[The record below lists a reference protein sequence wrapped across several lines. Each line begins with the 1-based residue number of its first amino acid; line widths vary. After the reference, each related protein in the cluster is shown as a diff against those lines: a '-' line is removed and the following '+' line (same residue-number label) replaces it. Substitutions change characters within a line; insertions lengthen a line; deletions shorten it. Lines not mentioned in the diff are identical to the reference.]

1 MKKKYIIPVAKV
13 IAVEY
18 LLMSGSAV
26 KGPEVA
32 ARTILEAKILHPVAT
47 VMVTIGTMRMSKRAT
62 CSCPMSSLLIIDEL
76 PVHSP

>member
-26 KGPEVA
+26 KGPEG
-32 ARTILEAKILHPVAT
+32 
-47 VMVTIGTMRMSKRAT
+47 IGYGGKDDTGSKDPASRGYRNGDDWD
-62 CSCPMSSLLIIDEL
+62 DEDE
-76 PVHSP
+76 

>member
-26 KGPEVA
+26 KGPEGVGYGGKDD
-32 ARTILEAKILHPVAT
+32 T
-47 VMVTIGTMRMSKRAT
+47 GSKDPASRGYRNVDDWD
-62 CSCPMSSLLIIDEL
+62 DEDE
-76 PVHSP
+76 

>member
-26 KGPEVA
+26 KGPEV
-32 ARTILEAKILHPVAT
+32 IN
-47 VMVTIGTMRMSKRAT
+47 MMIGMMKKNR
-62 CSCPMSSLLIIDEL
+62 ENF
-76 PVHSP
+76 V

>member
-26 KGPEVA
+26 KGPEGVGYGGKDD
-32 ARTILEAKILHPVAT
+32 T
-47 VMVTIGTMRMSKRAT
+47 GSKDPASRGYRNGDDWD
-62 CSCPMSSLLIIDEL
+62 DEDE
-76 PVHSP
+76 

>member
-26 KGPEVA
+26 KGPEGVGYGG
-32 ARTILEAKILHPVAT
+32 KDDD
-47 VMVTIGTMRMSKRAT
+47 GSKVPASRGYRNGDDWY
-62 CSCPMSSLLIIDEL
+62 DEDE
-76 PVHSP
+76 